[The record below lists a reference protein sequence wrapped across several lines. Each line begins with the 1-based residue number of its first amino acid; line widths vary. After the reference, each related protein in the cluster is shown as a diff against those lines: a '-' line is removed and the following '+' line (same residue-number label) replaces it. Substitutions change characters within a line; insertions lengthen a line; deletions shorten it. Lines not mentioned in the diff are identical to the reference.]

1 MAVRDSGLH
10 THVIG
15 AYEDVSE
22 IAIRYLFGPAAI
34 TKLQSMDNRKS
45 ETTQWLSEETMEA
58 GLSRFSVL
66 NLQLQGPR
74 TVWQS
79 A

>member
-15 AYEDVSE
+15 PYEDVSE

-45 ETTQWLSEETMEA
+45 ETTQWLSEETM
-58 GLSRFSVL
+58 
-66 NLQLQGPR
+66 
-74 TVWQS
+74 
-79 A
+79 